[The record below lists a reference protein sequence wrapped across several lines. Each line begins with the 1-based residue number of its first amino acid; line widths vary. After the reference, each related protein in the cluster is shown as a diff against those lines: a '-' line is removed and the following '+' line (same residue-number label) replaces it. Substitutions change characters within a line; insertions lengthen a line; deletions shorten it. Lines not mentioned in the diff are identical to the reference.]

1 MQERTPGNGLQFPD
15 LSIQGFRGI
24 KNLSIPQLGRVTLI
38 TGKNN
43 TGKSSILEALRIH
56 TQNADPYLLYDI
68 LKSREEHIRGT
79 DEEERSS
86 DPESL
91 FQVSALF
98 NGFPL
103 LSDDVAPIVI
113 STGGRTHSMKLTMQV
128 EWFFEREDPDG
139 NLRLVSRK
147 EASAWEPRDIAA
159 LVVETEE
166 RRQIHRLEISLRYA
180 RSSRIHRMRSSNGER
195 MPCIHVSPYAGEET
209 SALERLWSGIALTDN
224 EKDVSDALRIVD
236 PRISAVTIVPVETPS
251 RVSTAIARSER
262 FERRVPLR
270 SFGDGL
276 NRVFA
281 IALSLINARGGLL
294 LIDEFENGLHYSV
307 QLGLWRM
314 IFRLAKEL
322 DVQVFATSHSWD
334 TIEALQKAAAEVPED
349 AALVHLTARGDDII
363 PTVFT
368 EDELAI
374 VTRDKIEV
382 R

>member
-1 MQERTPGNGLQFPD
+1 MQERQPGNSLQFPD

-24 KNLSIPQLGRVTLI
+24 KGLSIPQLGRVTLI

-43 TGKSSILEALRIH
+43 TGKSSILEALRIYTH
-56 TQNADPYLLYDI
+56 NAAPYLIYDI
-68 LKSREEHIRGT
+68 LTAREEHIRGT

-91 FQVSALF
+91 FQISALF
-98 NGFPL
+98 NGFPR
-103 LSDDVAPIVI
+103 LSDEFAPIAI
-113 STGGRTHSMKLTMQV
+113 STNGRTHPMKLMMRV
-128 EWFFEREDPDG
+128 GWFAENEDSDGNTKLVMREDP
-139 NLRLVSRK
+139 
-147 EASAWEPRDIAA
+147 SAWEPGDVAA

-166 RRQIHRLEISLRYA
+166 KRQVHRLERFLRYA
-180 RSSRIHRMRSSNGER
+180 RSTRMPRPGLSDRVR
-195 MPCIHVSPYAGEET
+195 MPCIPVSPYAGEGT
-209 SALERLWSGIALTDN
+209 NTLEHLWAGVALTDN
-224 EKDVSDALRIVD
+224 EKDVVEALRIVD
-236 PRISAVTIVPVETPS
+236 PRISAVSMVAGEVS
-251 RVSTAIARSER
+251 FRVRTAIVRSDN
-262 FERRVPLR
+262 FRRPVPLR

-276 NRVFA
+276 NRLFA
-281 IALSLINARGGLL
+281 IALSIVNARGGLL
-294 LIDEFENGLHYSV
+294 LVDEFENGLHYSV
-307 QLGLWRM
+307 QLDAWRM

-334 TIEALQKAAAEVPED
+334 TIEALQKASAEVPEEG
-349 AALVHLTARGDDII
+349 ALVHLTARDSDII